1 MSTSLAFAIVSITM
15 AFIGLMF
22 NLLPKQI
29 NKLVMGDIPE
39 GGVNP
44 AASLCT
50 ILGAAAIIMGVTAF
64 YCRNLPEEHVSMLL
78 TALGIGFIVLI
89 TTIILTKIRKLADH
103 IRIPPIV
110 TFIILAVISFSAA

>member
-1 MSTSLAFAIVSITM
+1 
-15 AFIGLMF
+15 
-22 NLLPKQI
+22 
-29 NKLVMGDIPE
+29 MGDIPE

-44 AASLCT
+44 AASLRT
-50 ILGAAAIIMGVTAF
+50 ILGAAAITMGVTAF